1 MALIADRLVP
11 SGVLHAAT
19 DHPGYAEHIAAA
31 GDAEPRL
38 VRVDPD
44 TELLPISSSDRL
56 PSTRGKPSLGAAQ
69 SSSCY
74 GKSTVALKET

>member
-1 MALIADRLVP
+1 MIADRLVP

-44 TELLPISSSDRL
+44 TELLPISVVR
-56 PSTRGKPSLGAAQ
+56 PATKYERKAQLGAAQ